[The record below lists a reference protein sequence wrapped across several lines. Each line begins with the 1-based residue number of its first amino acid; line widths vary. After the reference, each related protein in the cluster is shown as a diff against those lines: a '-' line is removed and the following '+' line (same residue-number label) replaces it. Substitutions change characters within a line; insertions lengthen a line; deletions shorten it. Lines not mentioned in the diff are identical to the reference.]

1 MYPHHKIHPTIR
13 VASVAVDT
21 GVSSVEFPFTRTV
34 NLGPVEA
41 LWVTPTA
48 QEEQ

>member
-13 VASVAVDT
+13 VALVAVDT
-21 GVSSVEFPFTRTV
+21 GVFSVEFLFTRTV
-34 NLGPVEA
+34 DLVSVEA
-41 LWVTPTA
+41 LWVPPTV